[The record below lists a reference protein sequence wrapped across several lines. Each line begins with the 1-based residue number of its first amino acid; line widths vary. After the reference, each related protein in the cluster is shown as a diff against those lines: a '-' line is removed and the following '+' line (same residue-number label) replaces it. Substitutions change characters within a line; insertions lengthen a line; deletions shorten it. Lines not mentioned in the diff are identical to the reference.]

1 MLFPLVV
8 APVPQNHTP
17 QTPHWTGRPRPRLS
31 PAQLKSNRRKREAQM
46 PWQCHDNTQAM
57 ADPGYREKTT
67 GIPLH
72 QLLLGTRVVSTFHSR
87 ARGFTVQSS
96 RVQAALGSAPAFCC
110 LVSFWGCSLSSSRVR
125 SPSWYHRVAVFT
137 PTPKTWVKSYVEEG
151 MDRSGQTLRKTSL
164 RVLPSCL
171 VPQDEDQI
179 QESGLPRPLSQGTK
193 PTYPESSPIRDS
205 IFQPPNHQKASAL
218 VRSVPL
224 MHRHSPSLQKTQRVI
239 LLYRLA
245 GLLVHWEKAS
255 TYCGWDLLC
264 VLFNSKTKEE

>member
-1 MLFPLVV
+1 M
-8 APVPQNHTP
+8 
-17 QTPHWTGRPRPRLS
+17 
-31 PAQLKSNRRKREAQM
+31 
-46 PWQCHDNTQAM
+46 
-57 ADPGYREKTT
+57 
-67 GIPLH
+67 
-72 QLLLGTRVVSTFHSR
+72 
-87 ARGFTVQSS
+87 QSS